1 MLSIRLSRV
10 GTKNAPSY
18 RIVVMPKQ
26 RDPWAKVTE
35 IIGHY
40 NPRRDPKVFEVKA
53 DRVKHWLSKG
63 AEATDT
69 VWNLLVEYKIVEGKK
84 RNVSTISDTRRE
96 KMAKHEE
103 EAKAKEAE
111 AKAKAEEAK
120 LKAEEEAKAQAEAEA
135 PAEEAAP
142 EAPAEEPK
150 AEEPKEEVK
159 EEAPA
164 EEPKEEEKPAE
175 EPAPEAEE
183 KKEE

>member
-35 IIGHY
+35 ILGHY
-40 NPRRDPKVFEVKA
+40 NPKRQPKEFVVKA

-69 VWNLLVEYKIVEGKK
+69 VWNLLVEHKIVEGKK
-84 RNVSTISDTRRE
+84 RNVSTISDSRRE
-96 KMAKHEE
+96 KTVKKEE
-103 EAKAKEAE
+103 ENKAKEAE

-120 LKAEEEAKAQAEAEA
+120 LKAEEEAKAKAEAEA
-135 PAEEAAP
+135 AEKAAAEEAAKAA
-142 EAPAEEPK
+142 EAAPATEEKP
-150 AEEPKEEVK
+150 AEEPKEEAK

-164 EEPKEEEKPAE
+164 EEKQTG
-175 EPAPEAEE
+175 
-183 KKEE
+183 